1 MRDTADEPTKAIPK
15 KLAPFISRRHFPM
28 KTKLDHYDLK
38 AIVNGLYSMR
48 NCYDITTRSL
58 IDTLIL
64 RLIDI
69 YNNTEHRRKV
79 RVRFSD
85 TELHIIIK
93 CLADWSNQFL
103 REGKPGA
110 AKGVGDILQKIK

>member
-1 MRDTADEPTKAIPK
+1 MNA
-15 KLAPFISRRHFPM
+15 
-28 KTKLDHYDLK
+28 KLDLYDLK

-48 NCYDITTRSL
+48 NSYDINTESL

-79 RVRFSD
+79 RVRSSD
-85 TELHIIIK
+85 TERHIIIK
-93 CLADWSNQFL
+93 CLADWRNQFL

-110 AKGVGDILQKIK
+110 AKGVGELLVIFIQ

>member
-1 MRDTADEPTKAIPK
+1 MRGTADDPTRTVSKR
-15 KLAPFISRRHFPM
+15 LAPIISRRYISM

-48 NCYDITTRSL
+48 SNYDITTRSL

>member
-1 MRDTADEPTKAIPK
+1 
-15 KLAPFISRRHFPM
+15 M

-48 NCYDITTRSL
+48 SNYDITTRSL

-69 YNNTEHRRKV
+69 HDNTNSHRKV
-79 RVRFSD
+79 GIRFSNAD
-85 TELHIIIK
+85 RHIVLK
-93 CLADWSNQFL
+93 CLTNWRNLLL

-110 AKGVGDILQKIK
+110 AEGVGDILLKIK

>member
-1 MRDTADEPTKAIPK
+1 MN
-15 KLAPFISRRHFPM
+15 
-28 KTKLDHYDLK
+28 TKLDHYDLK
-38 AIVNGLYSMR
+38 ALVNGLYFMR
-48 NCYDITTRSL
+48 SGYDINMKSL

-69 YNNTEHRRKV
+69 YSNTEHRRKV

-85 TELHIIIK
+85 TERHIIIK
-93 CLADWSNQFL
+93 CLADWRNQFL

-110 AKGVGDILQKIK
+110 AKGVGELLVIFTH